1 MTKTRTKTMTIQG
14 TLKCRAVNYQNNKIL
29 VFLRENEL
37 TETEMTW
44 PREFETKSEVELL
57 SLIDQIML

>member
-1 MTKTRTKTMTIQG
+1 MTIQG
-14 TLKCRAVNYQNNKIL
+14 TFKCRAVNYQNNKIL
-29 VFLRENEL
+29 VFLGENEL